1 MKNKALF
8 KQVLFYLALL
18 LLPLLALMSFIQIS
32 VLEDVRQSYIYR
44 LEKQALQNANEADR
58 MFMGLDMIMSEIVSN
73 EDFQFASNLENVGAS
88 LTVLEDLRRYVISNV
103 TIKYVFF
110 TYEDDQFIYS
120 SDGTTFRKDKI
131 TDMYPAF
138 YGLWENIFDEA
149 EGMSNYK
156 YCFDNYGPQYTSAEY
171 LICHSA
177 ARINGK
183 RCIMVFFVAKTNS
196 DTDGNFFVFDKQGQL
211 LYHTAAEQAIL
222 DMQNPAEEEADAY
235 MKISVEQ
242 NDRRYVQFFGIQDAM
257 GNFQRILT
265 IYYAII
271 GVVLVLG
278 IALIAYSIKKYWV
291 PILKQRQET
300 SDTHNLGCLYKIVK
314 GKYTTEEFA
323 AQSEAGNWRYLQGD
337 QYFIVL
343 FQLPKDL
350 ELGNGEKVEN
360 CLRKHLRGYLLEL
373 PEEYKYAYIGSIEKQ
388 ETASY
393 KEITYVMWKNLEK
406 FLDAQVSFSVSPLV
420 DRVEDI
426 QEIFIR
432 GMLSLDFKFAHGS
445 SCYIDAQQLM
455 GNEFTEVVYPREQIE
470 KMILNIKAANVSEV
484 NKDIDEIVL
493 EMKKMNYPIPLI
505 KVICYELVIAI
516 TELMNSTGIL
526 SEEVRPSYVNIIM
539 SSETMDELMEKIRNI
554 ANNLCQSILERRQKD
569 YENSLTRYEMFIKE
583 NALKESFSVQL
594 MADHFGMSPSNLSNV
609 YKQWTGMT
617 IMEHVTY
624 IRMEQAK
631 KWLKDESVKM
641 TLNEI
646 VEQIGYNNTSSF
658 IRKFKR
664 MYGVTPRQYANT
676 DD

>member
-8 KQVLFYLALL
+8 KQVLFYLVLL
-18 LLPLLALMSFIQIS
+18 LLPLLALMSFMQIS
-32 VLEDVRQSYIYR
+32 VLEDVKQSYVYR
-44 LEKQALQNANEADR
+44 LEKQVLQNANEADR

-73 EDFQFASNLENVGAS
+73 EDFRFASNLENVGAS
-88 LTVLEDLRRYVISNV
+88 VTVLEDLRRYVVSNV
-103 TIKYVFF
+103 TIKYIFF
-110 TYEDDQFIYS
+110 AYEDDQFIYS

-138 YGLWENIFDEA
+138 YGLWENIFHGA
-149 EGMSNYK
+149 EGVSNPK
-156 YCFDNYGPQYTSAEY
+156 YCFDNYGAEYASAEY
-171 LICHSA
+171 LICHSVM
-177 ARINGK
+177 RIYEKN
-183 RCIMVFFVAKTNS
+183 CIMVFFVEKPDETAA
-196 DTDGNFFVFDKQGQL
+196 GNFFVFDKQGRL
-211 LYHTAAEQAIL
+211 MYHTAAE
-222 DMQNPAEEEADAY
+222 EELIGMELLSDKTADEY
-235 MKISVEQ
+235 MRICVEQ
-242 NDRRYVQFFGIQDAM
+242 NGRTYVQFFGIEAAM

-278 IALIAYSIKKYWV
+278 TAMIAYSIKKYWI
-291 PILKQRQET
+291 PTLKQRQET

-314 GKYTTEEFA
+314 GKYTTEEFV
-323 AQSEAGNWRYLQGD
+323 AQREAGNWRYLQGS
-337 QYFIVL
+337 QYFVLL

-373 PEEYKYAYIGSIEKQ
+373 PEESKYAYIGSIEKQ
-388 ETASY
+388 EEASY
-393 KEITYVMWKNLEK
+393 KEITYMMWKSLEK
-406 FLDAQVSFSVSPLV
+406 LLDAPVSFSVSPLV
-420 DRVEDI
+420 ERIEDI

-470 KMILNIKAANVSEV
+470 KMILSIKAANAGEV

-493 EMKKMNYPIPLI
+493 EIKKMNYPIPLV

-526 SEEVRPSYVNIIM
+526 SEQVRPSYVNIIM
-539 SSETMDELMEKIRNI
+539 QSETMDELMEKIRNI

-583 NALKESFSVQL
+583 NALKESFSVQY

-664 MYGVTPRQYANT
+664 MYGVTPKQYSNT